1 MRISPGSEMTI
12 FRVTLDESIMS
23 IDSVF
28 MWLCHMDNIEAK
40 KSSMRNDMNVLIN
53 TTLDGEKFTIWLLV
67 AGLLVAAI
75 LPRVKICRCNN
86 MPKVSALLALCE
98 GNSSVTSV
106 FPLQNRRQAI
116 DQTSVKLE
124 SQNKTSIGGKA
135 FKNVFCEVA
144 VILSRRQWVKRELP
158 STARTVVSSVTL
170 AHVVSGTRL
179 SVYPLAMVVSTT
191 STDTWK

>member
-1 MRISPGSEMTI
+1 
-12 FRVTLDESIMS
+12 
-23 IDSVF
+23 
-28 MWLCHMDNIEAK
+28 
-40 KSSMRNDMNVLIN
+40 MNVLIN
-53 TTLDGEKFTIWLLV
+53 AMLDGEKFTIWLLV
-67 AGLLVAAI
+67 AAI
-75 LPRVKICRCNN
+75 LLRVKICRCNN

-144 VILSRRQWVKRELP
+144 VILSRRQWVKCELP
-158 STARTVVSSVTL
+158 SAARSVVSSGTT

-191 STDTWK
+191 STDTWKKGHERGWNFQSLKSHHIWR